1 MEGKTIDELKEQLRS
16 KFEDFGTIKS
26 MILKIDNNLKKPF
39 GFICYETHESAS
51 QAIDKMHDTDPF
63 GIYQKFYS

>member
-1 MEGKTIDELKEQLRS
+1 MEGKTIDQLKEELKS

-51 QAIDKMHDTDPF
+51 
-63 GIYQKFYS
+63 